1 MSILKPFK
9 KSKKSDTTPK
19 KSIPEEQQKEAKE
32 RAIVRGTTVSI
43 LKKIGVSEKI
53 TDLNKNNQYVFFVQ
67 TTANK
72 DEIKKEVNRR
82 YDVKVRAVNIIRMR
96 GKVKRIG
103 NKFGRRPSFKKA
115 IVTLK
120 PGHKIEII

>member
-9 KSKKSDTTPK
+9 KSKKSDIAPK
-19 KSIPEEQQKEAKE
+19 EPDSKEQQKKTEEK
-32 RAIVRGTTVSI
+32 AIVCRATVGI
-43 LKKIGVSEKI
+43 LKKVGVSEKI

-67 TTANK
+67 TTTNK

-82 YDVKVRAVNIIRMR
+82 YDVKVEAVNIIRMR
-96 GKVKRIG
+96 GKVKRVG

-120 PGHKIEII
+120 PGHKIEIT